1 MWQRNAN
8 RLFVP
13 RVSTNFGK
21 RSFFYRG
28 TMLWNSLPST
38 VVEATTLSSFKYLY
52 FNYYKDVIIV
62 VVFAFVY
69 CFIVYCF
76 ILCYCVCLYV
86 VSQGSTENQLC
97 WVDSLL
103 KYYDYNYKFSDKK
116 SGQQLCK
123 INVSFA
129 MWVIH
134 RNGILMCIIRLDHL
148 AACYFH
154 QCSGPPLAMQ

>member
-1 MWQRNAN
+1 MTECRRYHTAIQIFRSIKHYSPSYLLDIFWYSKDVTGYCGHNAN
-8 RLFVP
+8 HLFIP

-97 WVDSLL
+97 
-103 KYYDYNYKFSDKK
+103 
-116 SGQQLCK
+116 
-123 INVSFA
+123 
-129 MWVIH
+129 
-134 RNGILMCIIRLDHL
+134 
-148 AACYFH
+148 
-154 QCSGPPLAMQ
+154 